1 MLFRSFL
8 SLCHPKATNV
18 EALSKNRLKWIRSLQ
33 LKKNRDAAGLFV
45 VEGEKMVLEVLQE
58 PFAESVVEVV
68 SLKEHTNLI
77 PKSQQGITKTA
88 SVQEMEQISA
98 LRTPNK
104 LLAVVRIPK
113 LSEPQA
119 VRTIVLDGVQDPG
132 NMGTILRLA
141 DWFGISQ
148 LVCSLDTVDCFNS
161 KVVQASMGAIFRI
174 KVHYVE
180 LPTYLKH
187 VNQPIFGALLEG
199 KPYRTVEYPEN
210 AILIMGNEGKGIR
223 PENIPLIQTA
233 VTIPKFGEAE
243 SLNVAAA
250 TAILLAEMV
259 K

>member
-1 MLFRSFL
+1 MI
-8 SLCHPKATNV
+8 T
-18 EALSKNRLKWIRSLQ
+18 KNQIKYYASLQ
-33 LKKNRDAAGLFV
+33 KKKSREE
-45 VEGEKMVLEVLQE
+45 EGVFLIEGHRSVLELFQSRLE
-58 PFAESVVEVV
+58 
-68 SLKEHTNLI
+68 LKAVIATDAWLSQNEHLL
-77 PKSQQGITKTA
+77 PKSTDCIIAPQ
-88 SVQEMEQISA
+88 VDLERISSLQTPPQVIACAA
-98 LRTPNK
+98 LPRMGQLPIPSGR
-104 LLAVVRIPK
+104 LILA
-113 LSEPQA
+113 
-119 VRTIVLDGVQDPG
+119 LDTVQDPG

-148 LVCSLDTVDCFNS
+148 LICSPDTVDCFNS
-161 KVVQASMGAIFRI
+161 KVVQASMGAIFR
-174 KVHYVE
+174 VRVYY
-180 LPTYLKH
+180 LDLTTYLKH